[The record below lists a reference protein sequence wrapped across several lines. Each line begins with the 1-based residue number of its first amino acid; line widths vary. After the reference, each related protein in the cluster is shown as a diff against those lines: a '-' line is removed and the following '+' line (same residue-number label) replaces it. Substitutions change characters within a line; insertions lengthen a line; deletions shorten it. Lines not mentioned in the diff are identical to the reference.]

1 MRDLELPQDYS
12 DLLMEL
18 LDSAADF
25 VVIGGWAVAV
35 HGHARATND
44 LDILVRPTVQNAQR
58 VYEALQRG
66 ARQSKPMGSQPSSS
80 QRSATAIESASSP
93 S

>member
-35 HGHARATND
+35 HGHARATDD
-44 LDILVRPTVQNAQR
+44 LDILVRPTAQNAQR
-58 VYEALQRG
+58 VYEALQRFG
-66 ARQSKPMGSQPSSS
+66 APVEAHGV
-80 QRSATAIESASSP
+80 TAIESASSP